1 MAAVIGQRQTEQ
13 KESIRHA
20 LESSPD
26 FISAQDL
33 HARLRDQGSSIGL
46 ATVYRAL
53 NEMARVGQAD
63 VLQTSTAGQLFRS
76 CESGHHHHL
85 VCVDCGKTVQFD
97 APVEEWVE
105 KIAEVEGFT
114 LVRHVLDIFG
124 RCPECQAK
132 LSAETTAASSLP

>member
-1 MAAVIGQRQTEQ
+1 MVAAIGQRQTEQ
-13 KESIRHA
+13 KASIRVA

-33 HARLRDQGSSIGL
+33 HGRLRDQGSSIGL

-63 VLQTSTAGQLFRS
+63 VLQTSAAGQLFRF
-76 CESGHHHHL
+76 CDSGHHHHL
-85 VCVDCGKTVQFD
+85 VCVDCGKTVQVD

-105 KIAEVEGFT
+105 KIAADEGFE
-114 LVRHVLDIFG
+114 LVRHVLDVFG

-132 LSAETTAASSLP
+132 AASETSGLHG